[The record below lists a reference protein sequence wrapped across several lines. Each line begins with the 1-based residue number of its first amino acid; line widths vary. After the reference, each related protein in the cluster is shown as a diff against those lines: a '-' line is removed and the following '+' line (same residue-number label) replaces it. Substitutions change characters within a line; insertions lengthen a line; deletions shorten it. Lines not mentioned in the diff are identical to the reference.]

1 MGLLFVLII
10 WGFILAIAALFLGII
25 GALLGFLFHKWKDKK
40 VRYWAWFITPGTVLI
55 SFAVLFFIENV
66 AYGIVTDSDIGIGD
80 YGSVNINDKYHLY
93 WIDIPDWSLDTR
105 ANNNAFSGNET
116 FSHIQEILVH
126 NDTIAFTAEIHKHE
140 NDSIYYVLTQL
151 DANKERYVTIDS
163 ASTTAI
169 LWDRYTQAR
178 NLDKGDICTCDQF
191 YLKQRIFF
199 TIGILLFNLIIY
211 ILFFYKFGKRLLL
224 KK

>member
-10 WGFILAIAALFLGII
+10 WAIVFAILSVGLGLPGLILAHLY
-25 GALLGFLFHKWKDKK
+25 KK
-40 VRYWAWFITPGTVLI
+40 RTSKEVKLTAWFFAPGVLI
-55 SFAVLFFIENV
+55 FSFAGLFFFENI
-66 AYGIVTDSDIGIGD
+66 AYSIVTGSDIGIGD
-80 YGSVNINDKYHLY
+80 YGSVNINEKYHLY
-93 WIDIPDWSLDTR
+93 WIDIPNWRLDIR
-105 ANNNAFSGNET
+105 KGNGKFFEKEAFHNV
-116 FSHIQEILVH
+116 QEILEH
-126 NDTIAFTAEIHKHE
+126 NDTIAFTAEVNN
-140 NDSIYYVLTQL
+140 NDSTYYLLTQL
-151 DANKERYVTIDS
+151 DAHEEKYATIDS

>member
-25 GALLGFLFHKWKDKK
+25 GVFLGFLFHKWKDKK
-40 VRYWAWFITPGTVLI
+40 VRYWAWFLTPGTLLI
-55 SFAVLFFIENV
+55 SFSVLFFFENV

-80 YGSVNINDKYHLY
+80 YGSVNINEKYHLY
-93 WIDIPDWSLDTR
+93 WIDIPNWRLDIR
-105 ANNNAFSGNET
+105 KGNGKFFEKEAFHNV
-116 FSHIQEILVH
+116 QEILEH
-126 NDTIAFTAEIHKHE
+126 NDTIAFTAEVNN
-140 NDSIYYVLTQL
+140 NDSTYYLLTQL
-151 DANKERYVTIDS
+151 DAHEEKYATIDS

>member
-10 WGFILAIAALFLGII
+10 WGFILAIAALFLGI
-25 GALLGFLFHKWKDKK
+25 LGVFLAFLFQKWKNRE
-40 VRYWAWFITPGTVLI
+40 VRYWAWFLTPGTLLI
-55 SFAVLFFIENV
+55 SFSVLFFFENV

-80 YGSVNINDKYHLY
+80 YGSVNINEKYHLY
-93 WIDIPDWSLDTR
+93 WIDIPNWRLDIR
-105 ANNNAFSGNET
+105 KGNGKFFEKEAFHNV
-116 FSHIQEILVH
+116 QEILEH
-126 NDTIAFTAEIHKHE
+126 NDTIAFTAEVNN
-140 NDSIYYVLTQL
+140 NDSTYYLLTQL
-151 DANKERYVTIDS
+151 DAHEEKYATIDS

-169 LWDRYTQAR
+169 LWNRYTQPR
-178 NLDKGDICTCDQF
+178 HLDKEDVCTCDQF
-191 YLKQRIFF
+191 YLKQRIYF

>member
-10 WGFILAIAALFLGII
+10 WGIILTIVALFLGVLGIFF
-25 GALLGFLFHKWKDKK
+25 GFLFQKWKNRE
-40 VRYWAWFITPGTVLI
+40 VRYWAWFLTPGTLLI
-55 SFAVLFFIENV
+55 SFSVLFFFENV

-80 YGSVNINDKYHLY
+80 YGSVNINEKYHLY
-93 WIDIPDWSLDTR
+93 WIDIPNWRLDIR
-105 ANNNAFSGNET
+105 KGNGKFFEKEAFHNV
-116 FSHIQEILVH
+116 QEILEH
-126 NDTIAFTAEIHKHE
+126 NDTIAFTAEVNN
-140 NDSIYYVLTQL
+140 NDSTYYLLTQL
-151 DANKERYVTIDS
+151 DAHEEKYATIDS

-169 LWDRYTQAR
+169 LWNRYTQPR
-178 NLDKGDICTCDQF
+178 HLDKEDVCTCDQF
-191 YLKQRIFF
+191 YLKQRLYF